1 MFVILGFMETTV
13 RLVETVA
20 PHFEELARAIDGLV
34 LPVDGDAIVDARRL
48 LDALTARV
56 ALVEAAFVRS
66 GLHEIDGAGSM
77 ATWLRHRS
85 GLHDADAR
93 RASRRAERL
102 AVWRGVG
109 DAWLRGEI
117 VGPVVDAAVALIPER
132 HIERF
137 ALHDSETM
145 RALEGLS
152 PSEARSALRHWV
164 ERADAE
170 LEAEA
175 ARAGLGSPIDERPQ
189 RSLYLSRTLDDLA
202 VLDGRFDSDG
212 AAVIEAALR
221 IAERP
226 DDEGEHRQGS
236 QRRGDALVTI
246 CGFFIDNHERTGDSG
261 RQRPNV
267 AVVIDLPTM
276 WSLSLR
282 GAGVRTQ
289 EELSSYLERHRA
301 GPVERAWFQE
311 CFDHVFGTAMTLD
324 GRVLSAVASKVFG
337 CDSAMSRLLTAE
349 GRILDHGRSVREF
362 TPSQRQAVFVRD
374 QGCRYPGCTA
384 GPRYCDIHHV
394 IPWEL
399 GGRSD
404 LDNAVALCRH
414 HHGVIHR
421 PGWAAELD
429 TGGLFEVR
437 KATGEKLASRPPPRA
452 PATFP
457 SSKAA

>member
-1 MFVILGFMETTV
+1 MFVSLGSMETTV
-13 RLVETVA
+13 RLVDTVA
-20 PHFEELARAIDGLV
+20 PQFEELARAIEGLV
-34 LPVDGDAIVDARRL
+34 VPVEGDSLIDARRL

-66 GLHEIDGAGSM
+66 GLHEVDGAGSL

-85 GLHDADAR
+85 GLNDADAR

-102 AVWRGVG
+102 SLWRGAG
-109 DAWLRGEI
+109 DAWLRGE
-117 VGPVVDAAVALIPER
+117 VAGPIVDAAVALIPER
-132 HIERF
+132 HVERF
-137 ALHDSETM
+137 ALHDADTL
-145 RALEGLS
+145 RALRGLA
-152 PSEARSALRHWV
+152 PHEARVALRHWV

-175 ARAGLGSPIDERPQ
+175 ASAGLGSPLDELPQ
-189 RSLYLSRTLDDLA
+189 RSLYLSRTIDDLA
-202 VLDGRFDSDG
+202 VLDGRFDSDS
-212 AAVIEAALR
+212 ATLIEAALR
-221 IAERP
+221 LAERT
-226 DDEGEHRQGS
+226 DDEGEPRRAS
-236 QRRGDALVTI
+236 ERRGDALVTI
-246 CGFFIDNHERTGDSG
+246 CGFFLDNHERTGVSG
-261 RQRPNV
+261 RHRPH
-267 AVVIDLPTM
+267 ATIVVDLPTI

-289 EELSSYLERHRA
+289 EQLTTYLERHRA

-311 CFDHVFGTAMTLD
+311 CFDHVFGTATTLD
-324 GRVLSAVASKVFG
+324 GRMLSAVVSRVFG
-337 CDSAMSRLLTAE
+337 CDSVLSRLLTSE
-349 GRILDHGRSVREF
+349 GRILDHGRSVRDF
-362 TPSQRQAVFVRD
+362 TSSQRHAVFVRD

-384 GPRYCDIHHV
+384 GPRHCDIHHV
-394 IPWEL
+394 VPWEL

-421 PGWAAELD
+421 PGWSTELESD
-429 TGGLFEVR
+429 GLFIVR
-437 KATGEKLASRPPPRA
+437 KGTGERLSGRPPPRA